1 MTTDIFKLFKK
12 SIEQVTVKKTER
24 GTFNEATVYSQQVDA
39 IIKRRT
45 GMQEA
50 TQESEDRE
58 TQTTVHFR
66 ASDAQYIEDG
76 NFVLID
82 GRWRVIERQNDG
94 KHFTQGSSKFIR
106 AWLGDQIENEGTDP
120 VWS

>member
-1 MTTDIFKLFKK
+1 MTTDIFKLFKN
-12 SIEQVTVKKTER
+12 SIEQVTVKKTKR
-24 GTFNEATVYSQQVDA
+24 GALAASTVYSQTVDA
-39 IIKRRT
+39 IIKRRN

-50 TQESEDRE
+50 IANSEDRE

-82 GRWRVIERQNDG
+82 GKWRVIERHNDG
-94 KHFTQGSSKFIR
+94 KRFTQGSSKFIR
-106 AWLGDQIENEGTDP
+106 AWVGDQIAESPTDP
-120 VWS
+120 NWS